1 MANKARDRAEE
12 LFHSLQKRARELMD
26 AEDGLAKTVRDLIE
40 DKGLAPVEVKKRL
53 DDMMGR
59 IKANNLWDRVRKI
72 DAKTAFTDA
81 RGEVERR
88 IEETVQRLVN
98 NLPIVTRNDL
108 KELESEIAS
117 LKRKVDSLKK
127 QSAKSQSTDAST

>member
-26 AEDGLAKTVRDLIE
+26 AEDGLAKTVRALIE
-40 DKGLAPVEVKKRL
+40 DNGLAPVEVKKRL

-72 DAKTAFTDA
+72 AAKTAFTDA

-88 IEETVQRLVN
+88 VEETVHRLMT
-98 NLPIVTRNDL
+98 NLPIVTRKDL
-108 KELESEIAS
+108 KELETEIAS

-127 QSAKSQSTDAST
+127 QSAKPHTTDARS

>member
-12 LFHSLQKRARELMD
+12 LFHSLQKRARELME

-40 DKGLAPVEVKKRL
+40 ERGLAPVEVKKRL

-59 IKANNLWDRVRKI
+59 IKANSLWDRVRKL
-72 DAKTAFTDA
+72 DAVSALSDA

-88 IEETVQRLVN
+88 VEETVQRLVN

-117 LKRKVDSLKK
+117 LKRKVDTLKK
-127 QSAKSQSTDAST
+127 QAAKPHATDASA